1 MKTHALITILCV
13 AAFSGPVQASHSAM
27 EKSSA
32 VHCGTHHHHKNHKYM
47 FARRNNHE
55 NYNPTIVILDQYL
68 VVVSERL
75 LFGGRG

>member
-27 EKSSA
+27 EKSSS

-47 FARRNNHE
+47 FARRSNHE
-55 NYNPTIVILDQYL
+55 NHNPHHRNCGSTP
-68 VVVSERL
+68 
-75 LFGGRG
+75 GGGC